1 MSKKFFKLFGNCIP
15 VKGFSESLI
24 FDLERCCYLPVTNN
38 IFEVIVCN
46 EEKGFSTDELKS
58 YYNDE
63 QDEGIDALFS
73 YIQDKGYGFFTDEP
87 ELFPRISLQ
96 WDSPYIITNA
106 ILEITYDSLAFINN
120 AIDQL
125 NSIGCEAFELRFID
139 EFSYQ
144 IIADILSLFNNSRT
158 KCIFLLVRHSESLTF
173 ENITSLY
180 VNFRTIST
188 VIVHSN
194 IKNEDYKNLLP
205 PNIYGKIRSI
215 EKKII
220 IESVDSLNSVSFVLN
235 MQAFTEACNYN
246 LGLNRKVCINHNGEI
261 KNFLSHSTT
270 FGLIQ
275 KDVLLNV
282 IQSAVFQELWSVIK
296 DKVEV
301 CSDCQYRYFCMD
313 TTDIIKKDG
322 KYYRKISCKFDPIK
336 NIWN

>member
-15 VKGFSESLI
+15 VKGFTESLI
-24 FDLERCCYLPVTNN
+24 CDLERCCYLPVTTN
-38 IFEVIVCN
+38 IFEVIVYN
-46 EEKGFSTDELKS
+46 EEKGFSIDELKGNFN
-58 YYNDE
+58 YV
-63 QDEGIDALFS
+63 QDDGIDALFS
-73 YIQDKGYGFFTDEP
+73 YIKDKGYGFFTDEP

-106 ILEITYDSLAFINN
+106 ILEITYGSLVFINN
-120 AIDQL
+120 AINQL

-144 IIADILSLFNNSRT
+144 IITDILSLFNNSRT
-158 KCIFLLVRHSESLTF
+158 KCIFLLVKHSESLTF

-188 VIVHSN
+188 IIVHSS

-215 EKKII
+215 EKKLIV
-220 IESVDSLNSVSFVLN
+220 ESVDSLNSVSFVLN
-235 MQAFTEACNYN
+235 IRAFTEAYNYN
-246 LGLNRKVCINHNGEI
+246 LGLNRKVCINHKGEI
-261 KNFLSHSTT
+261 KNYLSHSTT

-275 KDVLLNV
+275 KNVLLDV
-282 IQSAVFQELWSVIK
+282 IQSVAFQDLWSVTK
-296 DKVEV
+296 DKIVI
-301 CSDCQYRYFCMD
+301 CSDCQYRFLCMD
-313 TTDIIKKDG
+313 VTDIIKQDG